1 MVNTKLFLFFQEI
14 SSDLKKDFPEIESIE
29 RENNSVIITGCDDVL
44 WNIFEV
50 LFNGVKNIEF
60 NMDKNKTH
68 YLIIDF

>member
-1 MVNTKLFLFFQEI
+1 MVNTKLFLLFQEI

>member
-1 MVNTKLFLFFQEI
+1 MTLTSKLFQEI

-60 NMDKNKTH
+60 NIDKNKTH

>member
-1 MVNTKLFLFFQEI
+1 MTLTSKLFQEI

-29 RENNSVIITGCDDVL
+29 RENNIVIITGCDDVL